1 MTASKKEGTADS
13 HSLASKESSNSSNP
27 RTGKKPFYY
36 GWVIVVLCLLLITN
50 TYGIR
55 FSFGVFFKSLEQ
67 DFDLTRALTSG
78 IFSVYMLLGS
88 VFALVGG
95 WMADRYGPRIVLL
108 IMGGF
113 TFLGLVLS
121 SQVVTLWHL
130 FLSYSLL
137 VGIGTGPTYV
147 VATSIATRW
156 FQKRRGLA
164 LAIVTCGVGLGSI
177 LLAPV
182 AAYLI
187 ENYDWR
193 FSFIIIGLI
202 ALVIMIPCSLFFK
215 KPPSEVIV
223 FSETKSQE
231 AIAPNSF
238 EAPKEA
244 TEFSLSR
251 ALRNRNFWLIGSIWF
266 CYSFCLF
273 TIMTHI
279 VPYAI
284 DSGIAPMQAA
294 SILSVLGF
302 ASMPVRIVMGIVSDK
317 FGRKLAGLIGAVLMV
332 AAMVLLIQSSSLW
345 MLYIFAVVFGAAY
358 GGLSP
363 STTAIVGDTFG
374 VRHIGT
380 IIGTLEI
387 GWMLGAAI
395 GPALAGYIFDT
406 TGKYFLAFLVGI
418 VASLIIVVLFLLIK
432 TPTAKIKELSS
443 H

>member
-1 MTASKKEGTADS
+1 MVKKKEAANPAGISALSDS
-13 HSLASKESSNSSNP
+13 TSSSNP
-27 RTGKKPFYY
+27 RTGKERFYY
-36 GWVIVVLCLLLITN
+36 GWVIVVLCLLLVTN

-88 VFALVGG
+88 VFALAGG

-108 IMGGF
+108 IMSGL

-121 SQVVTLWHL
+121 SQVTALWHL

-147 VATSIATRW
+147 IATSTATRW
-156 FQKRRGLA
+156 FQKQRGLA

-177 LLAPV
+177 LMAPV

-187 ENYDWR
+187 ENYQWR

-202 ALVIMIPCSLFFK
+202 ALIILIPCSLFFK
-215 KPPSEVIV
+215 KPSGEVIV
-223 FSETKSQE
+223 SSETKGTAAVS
-231 AIAPNSF
+231 PNSS
-238 EAPKEA
+238 EVSKDT
-244 TEFSLSR
+244 TEFSLSH
-251 ALRNRNFWLIGSIWF
+251 ALRSRNFWLIGSIWF

-279 VPYAI
+279 VPYAT
-284 DSGIAPMQAA
+284 DSGITPLQAA

-302 ASMPVRIVMGIVSDK
+302 ASMPSRIVMGIVSDR
-317 FGRKLAGLIGAVLMV
+317 FGRKPAGLIGAGLMV
-332 AAMVLLIQSSSLW
+332 VAMVLLIQSPNPWL
-345 MLYIFAVVFGAAY
+345 LYVFAVIFGVAY
-358 GGLSP
+358 GGLTP

-395 GPALAGYIFDT
+395 GPALAGYIFDNT
-406 TGKYFLAFLVGI
+406 SNYFLAFLVGI
-418 VASLIIVVLFLLIK
+418 VLSLIIVVLFLLIK
-432 TPTAKIKELSS
+432 TPAVKTKELSRR
-443 H
+443 